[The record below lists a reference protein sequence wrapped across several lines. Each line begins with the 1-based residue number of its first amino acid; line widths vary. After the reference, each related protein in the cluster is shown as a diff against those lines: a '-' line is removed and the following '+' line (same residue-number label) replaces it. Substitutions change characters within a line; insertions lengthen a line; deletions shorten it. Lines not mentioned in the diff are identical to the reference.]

1 MVIIE
6 VVEVESDVV
15 FFPQRLKSSRKSRL
29 CFRASVTLKRWW
41 VIWYKRSQSTRYSNV
56 ADWALSLT
64 SLESV
69 TLHFLAFYFSFVQSL
84 QAMADGGF
92 CKLENLF
99 MLLHPCQETLP
110 GVRISGGL
118 SNLSFAFRGMD
129 AIREAMHGV
138 FLYHAIKVRWN
149 QFWHRYWEEGPVS
162 KVFTACVWG
171 LVLKFQSLCET

>member
-99 MLLHPCQETLP
+99 MLLHPYHGTCMKVWGQ
-110 GVRISGGL
+110 
-118 SNLSFAFRGMD
+118 
-129 AIREAMHGV
+129 HGV
-138 FLYHAIKVRWN
+138 
-149 QFWHRYWEEGPVS
+149 
-162 KVFTACVWG
+162 
-171 LVLKFQSLCET
+171 LVLAFHIVSARSLSCLPLDMPSWRYNLPRTLCPSLILQ